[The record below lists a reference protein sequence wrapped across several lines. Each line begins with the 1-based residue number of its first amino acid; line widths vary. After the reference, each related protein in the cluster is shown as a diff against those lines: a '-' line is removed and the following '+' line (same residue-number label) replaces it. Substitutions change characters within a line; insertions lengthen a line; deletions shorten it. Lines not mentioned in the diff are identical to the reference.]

1 MIVQEGAGAI
11 VALIDAAVMWAR
23 IIAASAALVL
33 CVIAFAIG
41 PLLAPAAETVRRRA
55 RPAWARGTAQ
65 ARRIARRTRRDYDE
79 AA

>member
-1 MIVQEGAGAI
+1 MIVQEAASTF

-23 IIAASAALVL
+23 IIAAAFALVL
-33 CVIAFAIG
+33 CVVAFAVG

-55 RPAWARGTAQ
+55 RPAWARGQAQ